1 MNRTIAAASS
11 SSSRNRGVLLLA
23 AVFGILSAMLM
34 FAFLS
39 SRGGDDGISEQL
51 NSGTGAESVVVVTR
65 DVNVGEKI
73 TADML
78 GTKTVPAVA
87 LVNGYLKDTEATAL
101 VGQIAVAP
109 LYAGEQV
116 LNSKVSTYEGQNTI
130 TWKVPDGMR
139 ALSLMVPHE
148 AWIAGGLPQ
157 PGDRVDILGITAFV
171 KTDPLTGEERP
182 DLLAGYIAQDVEILA
197 VSQTLVKTFPKIAD
211 KPADGSSTGAAEVS
225 PNPGTQAIAPDKD
238 GATYEKAISITVAL
252 PPDLVAKVALI
263 DAMKDED
270 AQFRILPRQRGDADP
285 ISGKTTFSYD
295 DIFPAK

>member
-34 FAFLS
+34 FAFLN
-39 SRGGDDGISEQL
+39 SRGGDDGIAEQL
-51 NSGTGAESVVVVTR
+51 NSGAGAESVVVLTR
-65 DVNVGEKI
+65 NVNVGEKI
-73 TADML
+73 TSDML

-87 LVNGYLKDTEATAL
+87 LVDGYLKDTEAQSL

-109 LYAGEQV
+109 MYAGEQV
-116 LNSKVSTYEGQNTI
+116 ITSKISTYAAQNTI

-157 PGDRVDILGITAFV
+157 PGDRVDILGITAFTQ
-171 KTDPLTGEERP
+171 TDPLTGEERP

-197 VSQTLVKTFPKIAD
+197 VSQTLVKTYPKVAD
-211 KPADGSSTGAAEVS
+211 KTDNTNGAAEVS
-225 PNPGTQAIAPDKD
+225 TNPASQAVAQDDNPG
-238 GATYEKAISITVAL
+238 TYEKAISITVAL

-263 DAMKDED
+263 DAMDDET
-270 AQFRILPRQRGDADP
+270 AQFRILPRQRGDSDP
-285 ISGKTTFSYD
+285 ISGKITFSYE

>member
-39 SRGGDDGISEQL
+39 SRGGDNGISEQL
-51 NSGTGAESVVVVTR
+51 NSGAGAESVVVLTR
-65 DVNVGEKI
+65 NVNVGEKI

-87 LVNGYLKDTEATAL
+87 LVDGYLKDTEATSL
-101 VGQIAVAP
+101 IGQIAIAP

-116 LNSKVSTYEGQNTI
+116 ISNKVSTYAGQNTV

-139 ALSLMVPHE
+139 ALGLMVPHE

-171 KTDPLTGEERP
+171 TTDPLTGQERP

-197 VSQTLVKTFPKIAD
+197 VSQTLVKTYPKVAD
-211 KPADGSSTGAAEVS
+211 KTDSNGAAAVSTNPADQAVAQDS
-225 PNPGTQAIAPDKD
+225 NPGT
-238 GATYEKAISITVAL
+238 YETAISITIAL

-263 DAMKDED
+263 DAMNDDE
-270 AQFRILPRQRGDADP
+270 AQYRILPRQRGDSDP
-285 ISGKTTFSYD
+285 ISGKTTFKYD
-295 DIFPAK
+295 DIFPAN